1 VTSQYRRQNRRGLE
15 FVCGCQRGCS
25 MVMQGWDRDMGTGE
39 IQTRDPEIRRDG
51 RSTRLPFNVPTQKE
65 TIEVRMMLRV

>member
-1 VTSQYRRQNRRGLE
+1 
-15 FVCGCQRGCS
+15 